1 MRATLRLTGRSVAEY
16 RDGDGLPATMAPR
29 PYLHPVRTLGGT
41 PVTDARPT
49 DHPWHLGLS
58 VALQDVDGGNF
69 WGGPTYVRDVGYTAR
84 DDHGRIEHEAFVAL
98 GDDGFTE
105 RLRWVT
111 AGGEPLLAELRS
123 VRAHLVGHGWELE
136 LRTTLTNV
144 TSRTV
149 TLGSPA
155 TNGRDGAGYGGLFWR
170 LPPTRRPEVRAG
182 AAAGEDAAHGSVAPW
197 LAWTDPTFTL
207 VLAPADDA
215 TRADPWFVRLA
226 DYPGV
231 GLQLAA
237 RRPLH
242 LPPAHGVTRGLRALV
257 ADGAVDDRAAAAWAA
272 SGVTIT

>member
-1 MRATLRLTGRSVAEY
+1 VDDRVSVTLRLTGRSVAEY
-16 RDGDGLPATMAPR
+16 RDGGALPAAMAPR

-41 PVTDARPT
+41 PVTDAQPA

-84 DDHGRIEHEAFVAL
+84 DDHGRIEHDAFVARQ
-98 GDDGFTE
+98 DDGFIE

-111 AGGEPLLAELRS
+111 PRGEPLLAELRS
-123 VRAHLVGHGWELE
+123 VRAHLVGDGWELN

-170 LPPTRRPEVRAG
+170 LPLARKPEVRAG
-182 AAAGEDAAHGSVAPW
+182 DAVGEHAVHGAVAPW
-197 LAWTDPTFTL
+197 LAWTDHTFTL
-207 VLAPADDA
+207 VLATAADA
-215 TRADPWFVRLA
+215 TRADPWFVRVA

-231 GLQLAA
+231 GLQLAV
-237 RRPLH
+237 RRPVH
-242 LPPAHGVTRGLRALV
+242 LSPGHGLTRGLRALV
-257 ADGAVDDRAAAAWAA
+257 ADGALDDQAAAEWAA
-272 SGVTIT
+272 RG